1 MKVAFSRRRF
11 RTRKLEYSEPHR
23 QPSNSNRERGVFKV
37 SLEAPACMAS
47 AVLLIM
53 QKFLSNLLIFFAS
66 SLCALC
72 AFQWVRE
79 SRLRSE
85 VAGLHHTVFLKLEA
99 IQNLEAQ
106 LKQTKDDVARLESL
120 RAEMSGIIKTNN
132 VEIQNLTKYS
142 EKLEKE
148 IETHKAQITV
158 FKDAVDKANENIK
171 RQNEDIKKQ
180 NEEMKQLVT
189 DRNATVEKYNK
200 VVDQYNDLVKQFE
213 KFQEDAAKAAAT
225 QNKGTEKK

>member
-1 MKVAFSRRRF
+1 MLRRSGQVEF
-11 RTRKLEYSEPHR
+11 I
-23 QPSNSNRERGVFKV
+23 V
-37 SLEAPACMAS
+37 
-47 AVLLIM
+47 
-53 QKFLSNLLIFFAS
+53 QKFLSNLLIFFAL

-79 SRLRSE
+79 SHLRKE
-85 VAGLHHTVFLKLEA
+85 IAGLQHTVFLKLEA

-106 LKQTKDDVARLESL
+106 LKQTKEDVARLESL
-120 RAEMSGIIKTNN
+120 RVELSGVIKTNKA
-132 VEIQNLTKYS
+132 EIQNLTKYS

-148 IETHKAQITV
+148 IETHKAQIAV
-158 FKDAVDKANENIK
+158 YKDAVDKANENIK

-180 NEEMKQLVT
+180 NEEMKQLVS

-213 KFQEDAAKAAAT
+213 KFQEDTAKAAAT

>member
-1 MKVAFSRRRF
+1 
-11 RTRKLEYSEPHR
+11 
-23 QPSNSNRERGVFKV
+23 
-37 SLEAPACMAS
+37 
-47 AVLLIM
+47 M
-53 QKFLSNLLIFFAS
+53 QKFLSNLLIFFAI

-79 SRLRSE
+79 SHLRKE
-85 VAGLHHTVFLKLEA
+85 IAGLHHTVFLKLET

-106 LKQTKDDVARLESL
+106 LKQTKEEVARLENFRVEL
-120 RAEMSGIIKTNN
+120 TGIIKTNKE
-132 VEIQNLTKYS
+132 EIQSLRKYS

-148 IETHKAQITV
+148 IEADKAQIAV

-213 KFQEDAAKAAAT
+213 KYQEDAAKAAAT

>member
-1 MKVAFSRRRF
+1 
-11 RTRKLEYSEPHR
+11 
-23 QPSNSNRERGVFKV
+23 
-37 SLEAPACMAS
+37 
-47 AVLLIM
+47 M
-53 QKFLSNLLIFFAS
+53 QKFLSNLLIFFAL

-79 SRLRSE
+79 SHLRKE
-85 VAGLHHTVFLKLEA
+85 IADLQHTVYLKLEA

-106 LKQTKDDVARLESL
+106 LKQTKEDVARLDNL
-120 RAEMSGIIKTNN
+120 RVELSGIIKTNKE
-132 VEIQNLTKYS
+132 EIQNLTKYS

-148 IETHKAQITV
+148 IETDKAQIAV
-158 FKDAVDKANENIK
+158 YKDAVDKANDNIK

-180 NEEMKQLVT
+180 NEEMKQLAA

-200 VVDQYNDLVKQFE
+200 LVEQYNDLVKQFE
-213 KFQEDAAKAAAT
+213 KFQEDAAKAAAP

>member
-1 MKVAFSRRRF
+1 MES
-11 RTRKLEYSEPHR
+11 
-23 QPSNSNRERGVFKV
+23 
-37 SLEAPACMAS
+37 SLPLS
-47 AVLLIM
+47 SLIM
-53 QKFLSNLLIFFAS
+53 QKFLSNLLIFFAL

-79 SRLRSE
+79 SGLRKE
-85 VAGLHHTVFLKLEA
+85 IADLHHTVYQKLDA

-106 LKQTKDDVARLESL
+106 LKQTKEDVTRLEDL
-120 RAEMSGIIKTNN
+120 RAELSGIIKTNKE
-132 VEIQNLTKYS
+132 EIQSLRKYS

-148 IETHKAQITV
+148 IDAGKAQITV
-158 FKDAVDKANENIK
+158 YKDAVDKANENIK

-180 NEEMKQLVT
+180 NEEMKQLAA

-200 VVDQYNDLVKQFE
+200 VVDQYNGLVKQFE
-213 KFQEDAAKAAAT
+213 KFQEDVAKASAA